1 MDTSINPE
9 EMKNLAITLG
19 APYAQQNELGDT
31 LGRSNELGA
40 SLPAPSGP
48 DLSIAPKP
56 ARGTLDGDKAERS
69 RMLQTGAGEDQIYG
83 KVTNSS
89 FGQNHPLLGK
99 ILGGLGQGAAKLGD
113 IGLSAVAP
121 ALAINLPGTEYHHNA
136 QLRQINNQIGSED
149 KEGQE
154 EAQTQNLQSE
164 IPMHQAM
171 TQHENA
177 QTTALQNPQPKPKE
191 EHWSVAPEVT
201 GPNGEPIEVEQN
213 SGQVRIAGQD
223 VGATRV
229 EKQAKESTPQSQT
242 YDSLVKGGL
251 TPVEA
256 YERIREKPA
265 GSAGEGTWAIAEDA
279 QGKPALFNSK
289 TGQMKDAPAGLQK
302 SGTFAKTT
310 KPTADEQRRSDLAEN
325 LNENLST
332 LKDIVQRRP
341 ELFGPLAGRWAE
353 LKQKFGSDDADLGT
367 LQTIEHQIGMAQI
380 SAHGMRSAQGIEGA
394 GHSILNGLHSGPKAL
409 LASIEA
415 AENSVKTFTGD
426 VENKGK
432 TAPPEGASDEVFA
445 KDGKTLI
452 GHVVNGKYIALGGK

>member
-56 ARGTLDGDKAERS
+56 ARGTLEGDKAERS

-191 EHWSVAPEVT
+191 ETWELAKDYT
-201 GPNGEPIEVEQN
+201 GPNGEPVEVEKN
-213 SGQVRIAGQD
+213 SGQMRIAGTTGTAFKRVQPQEKQGND
-223 VGATRV
+223 FEQFYKDYITDNNLPDSAHNRLMARKQYSTANQAPQQSPQALVVGPDGKAQVLHPGDTMAPGSMSATQVGSGNAAGAKETAKEQKATQALDSELGLMKEFAANPSPTNDAAMLMHYIGAT
-229 EKQAKESTPQSQT
+229 KPESMGKIRLNDRELKLFGGTRSSLGDAEALLTKVANGQS
-242 YDSLVKGGL
+242 L
-251 TPVEA
+251 TPTQRQDMVNTMTMIDTA
-256 YERIREKPA
+256 SNRGA
-265 GSAGEGTWAIAEDA
+265 
-279 QGKPALFNSK
+279 
-289 TGQMKDAPAGLQK
+289 
-302 SGTFAKTT
+302 SGA
-310 KPTADEQRRSDLAEN
+310 
-325 LNENLST
+325 
-332 LKDIVQRRP
+332 
-341 ELFGPLAGRWAE
+341 
-353 LKQKFGSDDADLGT
+353 
-367 LQTIEHQIGMAQI
+367 
-380 SAHGMRSAQGIEGA
+380 
-394 GHSILNGLHSGPKAL
+394 SGPK
-409 LASIEA
+409 E
-415 AENSVKTFTGD
+415 GD
-426 VENKGK
+426 TK
-432 TAPPEGASDEVFA
+432 
-445 KDGKTLI
+445 
-452 GHVVNGKYIALGGK
+452 VNGSGDKVTYKGGKWVAK